1 MVEEVPVAAVQAAVV
16 HVSVVVALVL
26 VNFVEEAGIILITS
40 ENIQEHINNK

>member
-16 HVSVVVALVL
+16 DVSVVVALVF

-40 ENIQEHINNK
+40 ENIQENIKSK